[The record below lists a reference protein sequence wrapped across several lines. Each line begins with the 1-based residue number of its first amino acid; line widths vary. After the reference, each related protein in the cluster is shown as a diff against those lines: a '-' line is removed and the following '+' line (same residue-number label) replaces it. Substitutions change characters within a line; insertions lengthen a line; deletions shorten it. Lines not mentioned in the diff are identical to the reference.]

1 MLCVEKF
8 SLTEY
13 LIFFYS
19 CINNFISFRS
29 SICTLVWQTLG
40 CFLSRKTL
48 NETMYTMWL
57 ERQFSSILNL
67 LDLLYFIKM
76 KIRVLINS
84 LFSTPLNYLD
94 NLTLGIMLKFKAIYK
109 CWCTMQWYF
118 GNCIRA
124 NRPMK
129 DKTIIIFLH
138 FNLMTVSK
146 YKQYLDN

>member
-1 MLCVEKF
+1 MRWKIF
-8 SLTEY
+8 SDGVFD
-13 LIFFYS
+13 FFYS
-19 CINNFISFRS
+19 SINNKFISFRS

-40 CFLSRKTL
+40 WFSSRKTL
-48 NETMYTMWL
+48 NEIMYTMWL

-94 NLTLGIMLKFKAIYK
+94 NLTLGIMLKFKAIQML
-109 CWCTMQWYF
+109 MQWYF

-124 NRPMK
+124 QTNERQN
-129 DKTIIIFLH
+129 DYYFSTFQWNDCIEIQTIFRQL
-138 FNLMTVSK
+138 VG
-146 YKQYLDN
+146 